1 MFKNVTIIGDGAMG
15 TVCAMLLCSNG
26 INVKMW
32 GHSKQQLDKFDAA
45 RENTLFLPGYKLPE
59 NLTFDA
65 NDETAMA
72 DAQMIVSAI
81 PCQFARNIWQRLKPN
96 VPYGVPILSITKGLE
111 IATLERPSEIISKTI
126 DDGRTVGVLS
136 GPNIAD
142 ELVRG
147 LPGSACVVSSD
158 NDFAHEAQ
166 QSFNTSTFRVYT
178 NDDVIGV
185 ELAGAMKNVIAIAA
199 GIIDGKK
206 LGDNAKAALLARGL
220 REISR
225 LGEALGAKSQTFS
238 GLTGLGDLVTTCIS
252 PMGRNR
258 SFGELIGKGVAARDA
273 LSATN
278 SVVEG
283 EATCRAVYKLA
294 KELNVDMP
302 ITQAVYRIV
311 TSELTVE
318 QALEQLMQRGLKAE

>member
-1 MFKNVTIIGDGAMG
+1 MFKKVTIIGDGAMG

-26 INVKMW
+26 IDVKMW
-32 GHSKQQLDKFDAA
+32 GHDKAQLEKFDAA
-45 RENTLFLPGYKLPE
+45 RENTLFLPGYKLPD
-59 NLTFDA
+59 NLVFEADDKA
-65 NDETAMA
+65 AMA
-72 DAQMIVSAI
+72 DAQMIISAV
-81 PCQFARNIWQRLKPN
+81 PCQFARSVWQRLKPN
-96 VPYGVPILSITKGLE
+96 VPSNVPILSITKGIE
-111 IATLERPSEIISKTI
+111 IATLERPSEIVSKTI
-126 DDGRTVGVLS
+126 DDGRVIGVLS

-142 ELVRG
+142 EIVRG
-147 LPGSACVVSSD
+147 LPASACVVSAD
-158 NDFAHEAQ
+158 LEFARQAQ
-166 QSFNTSTFRVYT
+166 QSFNTSSFRIYT
-178 NDDVIGV
+178 NDDIIGV

-225 LGEALGAKSQTFS
+225 LGEALGAKAQTFF

-258 SFGELIGKGVAARDA
+258 SFGELIGKGVTAQDA
-273 LSATN
+273 LKATN

-283 EATCRAVYKLA
+283 EATCKAVYKLA

-302 ITQAVYRIV
+302 ITAAVYRIV
-311 TSELTVE
+311 TDELTVD
-318 QALEQLMQRGLKAE
+318 QALEQLMRRDLKAE